1 MKTIS
6 TERMENIHGGTEDFF
21 KGFCGGAYIIAIV
34 SGGLNPAANAISVA
48 CIATELFF

>member
-6 TERMENIHGGTEDFF
+6 NEQLEMIQGGDFLD
-21 KGFCGGAYIIAIV
+21 GFCAGAYVVAIV

-48 CIATELFF
+48 CILTEAFF

>member
-6 TERMENIHGGTEDFF
+6 IERMETIQGGNDWFQ
-21 KGFCGGAYIIAIV
+21 GFCAGAYTVAII